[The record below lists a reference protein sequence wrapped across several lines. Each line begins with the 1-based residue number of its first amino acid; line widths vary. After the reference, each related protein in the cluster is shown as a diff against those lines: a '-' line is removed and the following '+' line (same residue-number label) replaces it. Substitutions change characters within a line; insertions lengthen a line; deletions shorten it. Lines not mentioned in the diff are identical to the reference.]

1 MLLFGSIWYIHL
13 TLGEELLLKEHELFF
28 FSLLAVCGTLKEL

>member
-1 MLLFGSIWYIHL
+1 MHL

-28 FSLLAVCGTLKEL
+28 LFFPCWLCVGFK